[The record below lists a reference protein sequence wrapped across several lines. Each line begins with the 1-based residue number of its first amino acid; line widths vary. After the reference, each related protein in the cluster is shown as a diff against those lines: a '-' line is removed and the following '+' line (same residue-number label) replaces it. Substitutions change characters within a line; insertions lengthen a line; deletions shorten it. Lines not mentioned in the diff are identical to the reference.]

1 MPRRDSR
8 LRLQDIVEAIDRIL
22 SYTASLSLES
32 FRADQRTVDAV
43 VRNFE
48 VIGEAARHVDDETC
62 ARCPGVP
69 WQDMRDMRNVLMHE
83 YFGVSITIV
92 WDTISRDLPS
102 VRDALRAELTRSE
115 STPDEPSNS

>member
-22 SYTASLSLES
+22 SYTSSLTVES
-32 FRADQRTVDAV
+32 FQADQRTVDAV

-83 YFGVSITIV
+83 YFGVSIPIV
-92 WDTISRDLPS
+92 WDTIGRALPG
-102 VRDALRAELTRSE
+102 VREALRAELART
-115 STPDEPSNS
+115 DEPG